1 MKCPYC
7 GFDDSKV
14 TDSRAMEGGIRRRRE
29 CLSCGQR
36 FTTAERVELGG
47 LMVVKKD
54 GRREEFSRD
63 KLLLGVRKACEKR
76 PIPQGAVETL
86 VDDVETQVHA
96 QGKAEVPTS
105 LVGELIIDRLRDL
118 DEVAYIRFASV
129 YRAFRD
135 VDDLKEE
142 LAVLERNRS
151 QPAVATAQLP
161 LLPAEALEGLS
172 PRRRRGRA
180 RRSQGRAGK
189 ATAASGDGRGR
200 DRGRAN

>member
-7 GFDDSKV
+7 GFEDSKV

-76 PIPQGAVETL
+76 PIPQGAVEAL

-105 LVGELIIDRLRDL
+105 FVGELVIDRLRDL

-142 LAVLERNRS
+142 LAALEQSRA
-151 QPAVATAQLP
+151 QPAAASGQLP
-161 LLPAEALEGLS
+161 LLPAEALEGL
-172 PRRRRGRA
+172 PARRRGRVA
-180 RRSQGRAGK
+180 K
-189 ATAASGDGRGR
+189 ATASGDGRQR
-200 DRGRAN
+200 KPR

>member
-1 MKCPYC
+1 
-7 GFDDSKV
+7 
-14 TDSRAMEGGIRRRRE
+14 
-29 CLSCGQR
+29 
-36 FTTAERVELGG
+36 
-47 LMVVKKD
+47 VKKD

-86 VDDVETQVHA
+86 VDDVETQVHT
-96 QGKAEVPTS
+96 QGKAEVPAS
-105 LVGELIIDRLRDL
+105 FIGELVIDRLRDL

-151 QPAVATAQLP
+151 QPAAASTGQLP

-172 PRRRRGRA
+172 ARRRRRA
-180 RRSQGRAGK
+180 RTVLGRK
-189 ATAASGDGRGR
+189 TAQRPSAKR
-200 DRGRAN
+200 

>member
-7 GFDDSKV
+7 GFEDSKV

-76 PIPQGAVETL
+76 PIPQGAVEAL

-96 QGKAEVPTS
+96 QGKAEVPTTF
-105 LVGELIIDRLRDL
+105 VGELVIDRLRDL

-135 VDDLKEE
+135 MDDLKEE
-142 LAVLERNRS
+142 LAALEQNRA
-151 QPAVATAQLP
+151 QTEAGAGQLP
-161 LLPAEALEGLS
+161 LLPAESLEGLS
-172 PRRRRGRA
+172 ARRRRGRA
-180 RRSQGRAGK
+180 RRTRLRTGRP
-189 ATAASGDGRGR
+189 AAARGDGRAR
-200 DRGRAN
+200 KPR

>member
-76 PIPQGAVETL
+76 PIPHGSVEAL

-105 LVGELIIDRLRDL
+105 LVGELVIDRLRAL

-142 LAVLERNRS
+142 LAVLEQSRA
-151 QPAVATAQLP
+151 QPAATTAQLP

-172 PRRRRGRA
+172 APRRRGRA
-180 RRSQGRAGK
+180 RK
-189 ATAASGDGRGR
+189 AAAASGDGRR
-200 DRGRAN
+200 RKPR

>member
-7 GFDDSKV
+7 GFEDSKV

-47 LMVVKKD
+47 LVVVKKD

-76 PIPQGAVETL
+76 PIPHGSVEAL

-105 LVGELIIDRLRDL
+105 FVGELVIDRLRDL

-135 VDDLKEE
+135 MDDLKEE
-142 LAVLERNRS
+142 LAALEQNRA
-151 QPAVATAQLP
+151 QAEAGAGQLP
-161 LLPAEALEGLS
+161 LLPTEALEGLS
-172 PRRRRGRA
+172 ARRRRGRGRRRITQATRAGA
-180 RRSQGRAGK
+180 RRSDAQGNVG
-189 ATAASGDGRGR
+189 
-200 DRGRAN
+200 